1 MLLETHCLA
10 WPDPLGRE
18 AAYGKLISVELVKW
32 LHAERDYGSLEALQ
46 AGIAA
51 DVVEA
56 RAFFANQRNP

>member
-18 AAYGKLISVELVKW
+18 AAYGRLISVELVKW
-32 LHAERDYGSLEALQ
+32 LHEERKYDSLDALQ

-56 RAFFANQRNP
+56 KAFFGL